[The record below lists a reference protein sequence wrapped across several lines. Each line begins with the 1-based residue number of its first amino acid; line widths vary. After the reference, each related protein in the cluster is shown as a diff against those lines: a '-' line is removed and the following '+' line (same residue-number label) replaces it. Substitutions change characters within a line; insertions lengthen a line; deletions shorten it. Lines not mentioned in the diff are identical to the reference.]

1 MCLWLKRLHTSC
13 YKMQKCVN
21 LAAGWMACRS
31 SVISAFAYQQP
42 IENGFACS
50 GGEPAQKCGLCSLRL
65 GLFGFFCF
73 AEGQLEFRCPFPIF
87 FWFAALDSHAV
98 SSIMSTLA
106 FPSLRGTFSVE
117 GRGPQGPNPALAPLQ
132 EAADLQTPCD

>member
-1 MCLWLKRLHTSC
+1 MAPRGEGPHQESPCPIPHFGISSGVCSWLKRLHISC

-21 LAAGWMACRS
+21 LAAGWTARPS

-65 GLFGFFCF
+65 GLFGVFLLCRRT
-73 AEGQLEFRCPFPIF
+73 A
-87 FWFAALDSHAV
+87 
-98 SSIMSTLA
+98 
-106 FPSLRGTFSVE
+106 
-117 GRGPQGPNPALAPLQ
+117 
-132 EAADLQTPCD
+132 